1 MTSAGRLWRTSSKE
15 FYLPG
20 YDKLR
25 RSERWA
31 APEMRVMYWPDGCI
45 CWQLN
50 VYFLHLRDG
59 LK

>member
-1 MTSAGRLWRTSSKE
+1 MTSVGRLWRTSSKE

-20 YDKLR
+20 YDKFR

-45 CWQLN
+45 C
-50 VYFLHLRDG
+50 
-59 LK
+59 